1 LLGFANA
8 PDTLSIPAEKITF
21 AIRVRRLPD
30 GFGIGIGLGRSDL
43 YAVRG
48 VKG

>member
-1 LLGFANA
+1 
-8 PDTLSIPAEKITF
+8 
-21 AIRVRRLPD
+21 LPD
-30 GFGIGIGLGRSDL
+30 GFGIGIGLGRSNL

>member
-1 LLGFANA
+1 VELDFCH
-8 PDTLSIPAEKITF
+8 
-21 AIRVRRLPD
+21 RVRRLPD

-48 VKG
+48 G